1 MSGYNKELKFSKKYL
16 YVGDSTVKKKK
27 RRHDVKSLK
36 EGRAWNIESNM
47 TAIKQKWMP

>member
-27 RRHDVKSLK
+27 KK
-36 EGRAWNIESNM
+36 EDM
-47 TAIKQKWMP
+47 T